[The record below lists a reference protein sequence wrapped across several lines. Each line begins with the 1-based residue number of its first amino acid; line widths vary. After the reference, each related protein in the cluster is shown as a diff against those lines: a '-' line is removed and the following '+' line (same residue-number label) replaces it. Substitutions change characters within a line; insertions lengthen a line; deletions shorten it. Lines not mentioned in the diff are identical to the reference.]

1 MNALKRIA
9 EYLLG
14 TKDQEVEIETLSET
28 LAHIDDFIEDSN
40 LSYLEQYL
48 IADRMEKIGKEIR
61 TNVRDNASSEFELF
75 FDESTDNYL
84 SNKVTVS
91 TIPQYDYPENDSL
104 KKYEEK
110 IEENKSVMK
119 PCEDEIKQYKDGIK
133 AVKEQM
139 VVNGEAI
146 KTGTTNRIS
155 ISKK

>member
-119 PCEDEIKQYKDGIK
+119 PFEDEIKQYKDGIK

-139 VVNGEAI
+139 VVNGESI